1 MEISKPKNYTLIS
14 STEKSFEVFH
24 SAFIGQGLDTVSTHK
39 IVQLSENLNT
49 TTENLLLFLN
59 VANEHRNHGISFV
72 VVCNGI
78 DIDQIPDEIN
88 IVPTIL
94 EAEDILEMEAIERD
108 LGF

>member
-1 MEISKPKNYTLIS
+1 MDISTPKNYTLIS
-14 STEKSFEVFH
+14 ATEASFEAFH
-24 SAFIGQGLDTVSTHK
+24 TAFIKQGLHTVNNHK

-59 VANEHRNHGISFV
+59 VANEHRNNGMSFV
-72 VVCNGI
+72 VICNGI
-78 DIDQIPDEIN
+78 DIDKIPDEIN

-94 EAEDILEMEAIERD
+94 EAEDLLEMEAIERD

>member
-1 MEISKPKNYTLIS
+1 MEISNPKNYTLIT

-24 SAFIGQGLDTVSTHK
+24 AAFIRQDLHTVSNHK

-49 TTENLLLFLN
+49 TIPNLLLFLN
-59 VANEHRNHGISFV
+59 VANEHKNNGMSFV
-72 VVCNGI
+72 IICNGI
-78 DIDQIPDEIN
+78 DIDEISDEIN